1 MFFGKLRRKPIRV
14 TVKKEVFAR
23 AGGKCE
29 GCGLSM
35 KWGDSRIAFHHTR
48 SPTVSPTAKTVQ
60 LLCRNCH
67 AKYGHKTRTVT
78 HTDIFGFTEKET
90 KIKREKVKTRKSKKT
105 TAKKSTTRK
114 KRTSSRKTKERK
126 RTKSGRWRKKRS
138 DAGKKRK

>member
-1 MFFGKLRRKPIRV
+1 MFFGKPSRKPIRV
-14 TVKKEVFAR
+14 SVKKEVFAR

-29 GCGLSM
+29 GCGLSL

-90 KIKREKVKTRKSKKT
+90 KIKREKVKTGKPKKAT
-105 TAKKSTTRK
+105 GKGKT
-114 KRTSSRKTKERK
+114 TKERG

-138 DAGKKRK
+138 DAGKKRRK